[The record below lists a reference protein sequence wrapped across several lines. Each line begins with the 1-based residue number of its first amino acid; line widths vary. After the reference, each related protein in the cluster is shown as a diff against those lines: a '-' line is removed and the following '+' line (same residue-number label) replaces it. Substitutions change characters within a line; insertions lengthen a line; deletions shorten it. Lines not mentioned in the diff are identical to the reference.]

1 VDRKPGRVFKV
12 DGEEPGT
19 VFKVGGHWTGKPGK
33 IR

>member
-1 VDRKPGRVFKV
+1 VDRKLGRIFKV
-12 DGEEPGT
+12 AGEKPGT